1 MNRFILSSI
10 AWLILFFTINISAQ
24 RQRRAKARPTRR
36 ISCRTIHTNM
46 NPNEKQRQSR
56 LENKIKEIH
65 NNIRHITQL
74 AMSWFVFFVTINYA
88 SMGWLA
94 TSLNRAI
101 IGTIAGAF
109 IVQNFLG
116 IVALC
121 KTETA
126 IMKMSRQAVIYENF
140 IVDKLE
146 AKSIPT
152 ELYTDLRKYMQLVLL
167 SIVAAWV
174 IYAAIFIWC

>member
-1 MNRFILSSI
+1 
-10 AWLILFFTINISAQ
+10 
-24 RQRRAKARPTRR
+24 
-36 ISCRTIHTNM
+36 M
-46 NPNEKQRQSR
+46 NPNEEQQQSR
-56 LENKIKEIH
+56 FENKIKEIH

-94 TSLNRAI
+94 SEKATLNRAI
-101 IGTIAGAF
+101 IWTIAGAF

-116 IVALC
+116 IVALR

-126 IMKMSRQAVIYENF
+126 IMKMSKQVVIYENLT
-140 IVDKLE
+140 VDKLE

-152 ELYTDLRKYMQLVLL
+152 KLYMDLRKSMRWVLL
-167 SIVAAWV
+167 SLVAAWV
-174 IYAAIFIWC
+174 IYAAIHCI